1 MYKGFVAIAAA
12 LAIVS
17 VGSLV
22 SGPAQ
27 AGGATS
33 APSKYARAV
42 DGVKVDQVR
51 QNAPVQTA
59 DVRIT
64 EFSSSSAKS
73 SVPKR

>member
-33 APSKYARAV
+33 APSKYSHA
-42 DGVKVDQVR
+42 DGVKLDQVR
-51 QNAPVQTA
+51 HNGPVQTA
-59 DVRIT
+59 EVKIT

-73 SVPKR
+73 SFSKR